1 LLAIQSIQVIGSG
14 TITEA
19 EGSTYHVAFAFKEG
33 LDRVVQL
40 LYRNRHAAAE
50 IGDLAG
56 GFTKRPSRQKKSED
70 PRIDRGEV
78 EGRLAGAPTSLELWG

>member
-14 TITEA
+14 SITEA
-19 EGSTYHVAFAFKEG
+19 EGSTYHVTFAFKEG

-56 GFTKRPSRQKKSED
+56 GDHEKAVTTKKSED

-78 EGRLAGAPTSLELWG
+78 EGRLAGVPTSLELWG